1 MSAQVTYS
9 LKTAQP
15 LEPSVG
21 WATMEIRDGIL
32 FFLSFFFLK
41 DSKALN
47 SHSHLSLFLST
58 FLASNFLEGKDCF

>member
-1 MSAQVTYS
+1 MQAMFKNKEFQDGKDNSLSKCGALVSAQVTCP

-32 FFLSFFFLK
+32 FFILFFF
-41 DSKALN
+41 
-47 SHSHLSLFLST
+47 F
-58 FLASNFLEGKDCF
+58 